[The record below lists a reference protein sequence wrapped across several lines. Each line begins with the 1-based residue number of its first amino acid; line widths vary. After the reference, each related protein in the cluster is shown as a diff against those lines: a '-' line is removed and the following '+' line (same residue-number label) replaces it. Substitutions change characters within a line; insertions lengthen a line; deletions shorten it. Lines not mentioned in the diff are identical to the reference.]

1 MLKNN
6 TFKLCTEMQMKFS
19 GGFGKDD
26 SKVRRSEHNETL
38 ANKELD
44 GSKRQ
49 SMQNGEAISFHTPR
63 VS

>member
-1 MLKNN
+1 
-6 TFKLCTEMQMKFS
+6 MKFS

-26 SKVRRSEHNETL
+26 SKFRRSEHNETL

-44 GSKRQ
+44 RSKRQ